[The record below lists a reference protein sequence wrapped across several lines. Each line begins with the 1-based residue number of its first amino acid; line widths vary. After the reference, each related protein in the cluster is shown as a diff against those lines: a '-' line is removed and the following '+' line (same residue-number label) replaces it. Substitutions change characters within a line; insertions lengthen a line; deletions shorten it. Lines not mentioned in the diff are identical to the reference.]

1 MSDDEQLQA
10 KKDTLWE
17 IHEQKVKIACLEKK
31 VSDHLERW
39 AKIAKAWE
47 DRRLGTVAGQLA
59 RRTNHNSYTR
69 FPAMIDNGEFSG
81 AVRDLEEATEKL
93 KSLDESFT
101 RMTRGA

>member
-39 AKIAKAWE
+39 AKIAKAWGGPPARYRRWSACSE
-47 DRRLGTVAGQLA
+47 DEPQLV
-59 RRTNHNSYTR
+59 HSV
-69 FPAMIDNGEFSG
+69 PGD
-81 AVRDLEEATEKL
+81 D
-93 KSLDESFT
+93 
-101 RMTRGA
+101 